1 MAWSY
6 NPKDAASAWDAGD
19 YEASIVKVDEGT
31 SGSSGAP
38 MLTVTF
44 KVYNGDKERT
54 LKDYIVNPSTLFK
67 LKKLAVAL
75 GEGVAFGLGKFDPG
89 DHINANLMLT
99 LAVEESDEYG
109 DQNKI
114 KGYKPLS
121 RQPAARPAPR
131 VPATLPASAPGAF
144 DIADKDIPF

>member
-19 YEASIVKVDEGT
+19 YEATIVKVDEGT

-54 LKDYIVNPSTLFK
+54 IKDYIVNPSTLFK
-67 LKKLAVAL
+67 LKKLAVAI
-75 GEGVAFGLGKFDPG
+75 GEGVAFGLGQFDPG
-89 DHINANLMLT
+89 DHLNANLLLT

-121 RQPAARPAPR
+121 RQPSAKPAGSMP
-131 VPATLPASAPGAF
+131 VAASAAPYTE
-144 DIADKDIPF
+144 ITDKDIPF